1 MTQKVIFIAGIDT
14 DIGKTIATGW
24 YANKLTAQGFSVITQ
39 KMIQTGC
46 EGIAAD
52 IITHR
57 KIQGITLTDEDRVG
71 ITCPY
76 VFAYPCSPHLAARL
90 DQRSIQP
97 EIIEKSTA
105 LLCQKYDYVLL
116 EGAGGLLVPYN
127 DQETTLDYIEQHS
140 YPVILV
146 TSGKLGSINHTLLSL
161 EVCRYRQIQVLS
173 LIYNQFP
180 SKDKLIEQETQSYLQ
195 QYLQRHFPNTRFECL
210 EYVEMEKVKEWD
222 WVKNSNMKKDRDI

>member
-1 MTQKVIFIAGIDT
+1 MTRNVIFIAGIDT

-24 YANKLTAQGFSVITQ
+24 YANKLAAQGYSVITQ
-39 KMIQTGC
+39 KMVQTGC

-57 KIQGITLTDEDRVG
+57 QIQGIELTDEDKQG

-90 DQRSIQP
+90 EQRSIQP
-97 EIIEKSTA
+97 EIIEQSTA
-105 LLCQKYDYVLL
+105 LLCQKYDCVLL

-127 DQETTLDYIEQHS
+127 DTETTLDYIEQHQ

-161 EVCRYRQIQVLS
+161 EACHYRGIQVIS

-180 SKDKLIEQETQSYLQ
+180 STDKLIEQETQA
-195 QYLQRHFPNTRFECL
+195 YLQRYLQKHFPKTAFEFL
-210 EYVEMEKVKEWD
+210 EYVEVG
-222 WVKNSNMKKDRDI
+222 DRLNFD

>member
-1 MTQKVIFIAGIDT
+1 MTRNVIFIAGIDT

-24 YANKLTAQGFSVITQ
+24 YANKLAAQGYSVITQ
-39 KMIQTGC
+39 KMVQTGC

-57 KIQGITLTDEDRVG
+57 QIQGIELTDEDKQG

-90 DQRSIQP
+90 EQRSIQP
-97 EIIEKSTA
+97 EIIEQSTA
-105 LLCQKYDYVLL
+105 LLCQKYDCVLL
-116 EGAGGLLVPYN
+116 EGVGGLLVPYN
-127 DQETTLDYIEQHS
+127 DTETTLDYIEQHQ

-161 EVCRYRQIQVLS
+161 EACHYRGIQVIS

-180 SKDKLIEQETQSYLQ
+180 STDKLIEQETQAYLQ
-195 QYLQRHFPNTRFECL
+195 GYLQKHFPKTAFEFL
-210 EYVEMEKVKEWD
+210 EYVEEG
-222 WVKNSNMKKDRDI
+222 DRLNFD